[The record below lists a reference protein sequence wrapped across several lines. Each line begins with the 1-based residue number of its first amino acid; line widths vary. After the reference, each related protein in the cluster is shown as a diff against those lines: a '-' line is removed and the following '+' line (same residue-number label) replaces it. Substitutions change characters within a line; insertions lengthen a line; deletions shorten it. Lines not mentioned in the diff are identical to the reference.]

1 MGRRLKSTLAVIAT
15 VVGGLALVRLADAV
29 GKQELMRAA
38 REIEADAGT
47 VAARYDSLKQI
58 VGRFQ
63 QDQEFLNYRIASLS
77 KREPYL
83 VVSRVERRLALVIQ
97 DKTIMETRFHMRSLY
112 PNDDIFDVLPKATLE
127 VLARRVRSD
136 WTRPDWLYK
145 LEGIPPPPD
154 SERIVK
160 NAFGPGEVFLGGQ
173 LEIHGPVSESVPAEA
188 IDHNYIELDTV
199 ALKRV
204 VEAVKPGTLVLI
216 K

>member
-83 VVSRVERRLALVIQ
+83 VVSRVERRLALAIQ